1 MKFINNVIELYD
13 LLISNNELQYGV
25 NSLADYL
32 KLIDDNLYS
41 QNLRTY
47 FKEDMSSVI
56 DSKLSFCKK
65 DIEYIRKLKE
75 VSWYEDSMAVY
86 STIIIFWAKY
96 NNAGLSKE
104 QLSRLSEA
112 TFTGVIGY
120 KLIDIHND
128 ENKLGKEAAII
139 GSYLIHLFEEILL
152 EIFPSGNTI
161 KIINKYVGMYTEVE
175 FLEKRN
181 IWKVC
186 PFSWKEPEKIGWK
199 AAPLFSIFELL
210 FRSAEIDQN
219 DIKQKVK
226 GLIFA
231 SSALQMADDLMDAA
245 KDLSNGIE
253 TLVMSGFY
261 KTYGEEKQITQDMVE
276 EFLNDEKILRFYDT
290 AQKFYDDAR
299 NIYND
304 SDDILS
310 LFLELQNY
318 RFNKSISS

>member
-1 MKFINNVIELYD
+1 MKFVKNVIELYD
-13 LLISNNELQYGV
+13 ILISNNELHTGIT
-25 NSLADYL
+25 SLADYL
-32 KLIDDNLYS
+32 RLIDDNLYS
-41 QNLRTY
+41 EKLRIN

-56 DSKLSFCKK
+56 DSRLSFCKK

-96 NNAGLSKE
+96 NNTGLAKDQLSK
-104 QLSRLSEA
+104 LSEA

-128 ENKLGKEAAII
+128 ENKLGKEAVII
-139 GSYLIHLFEEILL
+139 GSYLIHLFEEVLL

-181 IWKVC
+181 RWKAC
-186 PFSWKEPEKIGWK
+186 PFTWNEPQKIGWK

-210 FRSAEIDQN
+210 FRRAGIIENEIN
-219 DIKQKVK
+219 KKIE
-226 GLIFA
+226 GLILA

-261 KTYGEEKQITQDMVE
+261 KTFGKERQFTQSMIEEY
-276 EFLNDEKILRFYDT
+276 LNEEKILEFYDT
-290 AQKFYDDAR
+290 TQKFYDDAR
-299 NIYND
+299 NIYQN
-304 SDDILS
+304 SDDILA